1 MKKILRVAVPVLMM
15 AVSFSAYAASGKKP
29 AKQNAPVAMPAAES
43 IAIVVNQDAISVSD
57 LNDRMRLIL
66 VSSGL
71 PPKEEVLQKLRPQ
84 IVNSLIEEQLKLQE
98 AKRLDITVSDA
109 EIQEGFAT
117 LAKQNN
123 FPADKF
129 IEALKQSGI
138 NTKTMENQIRAQVG
152 WGKVVQKQH
161 RPRVVISESDID
173 SFIKRIQDARGKQ
186 EYNVAEIVLPVE
198 ANTSEGDVLQLANR
212 ITQEAREKKGSFFKL
227 AQQFS
232 RSPGA
237 PQGGNLGWIQQ
248 GQLDP
253 ELESTLAAM
262 QKEEVSNPIRTTSG
276 FHILLLRDA
285 RMISDESIPPREKVE
300 QALGLQRLERMQ
312 ARHLLNLK
320 SAAFIETRV

>member
-1 MKKILRVAVPVLMM
+1 MKNILRVIIPVLMVTLS
-15 AVSFSAYAASGKKP
+15 VSAFAAGKKP
-29 AKQNAPVAMPAAES
+29 AQKKAPAPAHSAAES

-71 PPKEEVLQKLRPQ
+71 PPTEEVLQKLRPQ

-98 AKRLDITVSDA
+98 AKRMDVTVSDA
-109 EIQEGFAT
+109 EIREGLET

-123 FPADKF
+123 FPIDKF
-129 IEALKQSGI
+129 LEALKQSGV
-138 NTKTMENQIRAQVG
+138 NVATMQSQIRAQVG
-152 WGKVVQKQH
+152 WGKVIQKQH
-161 RPRVVISESDID
+161 RPQVVISDNDID
-173 SFIKRIQDARGKQ
+173 AFIKRIQAAKGKQ

-198 ANTSEGDVLQLANR
+198 GNVSEGDVFQLANR

-232 RSPGA
+232 RSAGA

-253 ELESTLAAM
+253 EIESTLTAM
-262 QKEEVSNPIRTTSG
+262 QKEEVSNPIRTSSG
-276 FHILLLRDA
+276 FHILLLRDV
-285 RMISDESIPPREKVE
+285 RLISDESIPPREKIE